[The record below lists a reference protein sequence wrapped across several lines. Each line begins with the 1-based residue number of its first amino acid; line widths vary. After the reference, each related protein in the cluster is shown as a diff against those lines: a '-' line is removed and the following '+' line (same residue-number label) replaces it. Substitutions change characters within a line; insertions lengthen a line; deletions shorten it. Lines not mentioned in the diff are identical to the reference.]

1 MRIGIGIGSLSGGP
15 ATLDDVIAQAQAA
28 ERDGFASCWL
38 ANIFDLDAILGAAL
52 CARATER
59 IEVGTAVVPTY
70 PRHPVAMAQQAISA
84 AAAARGRFTLGIG
97 LSHQM
102 VIDTMLGMSWDKPY
116 THCREYLAVLRPL
129 LHEGRVDFDGTQ
141 YRVHAP
147 LALPGATPPP
157 ILLAALAP
165 KMLALAGRQAEGTV
179 TWMTGP
185 QTIREHT
192 APRIREA
199 AAAAGRP
206 APRIVVG
213 LPVAVTREVAAARE
227 SASRIFQIYG
237 HLPSYRAMLDREG
250 AGGPADVA
258 LVGDE
263 AAVGE
268 QLERLVAAGATDF
281 LAAPFP
287 VDGDAGASART
298 RDFLAERVRAGR

>member
-1 MRIGIGIGSLSGGP
+1 MRIGVGIGSLSGTP
-15 ATLDDVIAQAQAA
+15 AGLDDVIAQAQTA

-38 ANIFDLDAILGAAL
+38 ANIFDLDAILGAAF
-52 CARATER
+52 CARATAR

-70 PRHPVAMAQQAISA
+70 PRHPMAMAQQAMSA
-84 AAAARGRFTLGIG
+84 SAAARGRFALGIG

-116 THCREYLAVLRPL
+116 SHCREYLAVLRPL
-129 LHEGRVDFDGTQ
+129 LHEGRVDFDGDE

-147 LALPGATPPP
+147 LAVPGATPPP

-165 KMLALAGRQAEGTV
+165 KMLALAGRQTEGTV

-185 QTIREHT
+185 QTIRDHT

-206 APRIVVG
+206 EPRVVVG
-213 LPVAVTREVAAARE
+213 LPIAVTREVAAARE
-227 SASRIFQIYG
+227 SASRLFQIYG

-250 AGGPADVA
+250 ASGPADVA
-258 LVGDE
+258 IVGDE
-263 AAVGE
+263 ADVGE
-268 QLERLVAAGATDF
+268 QLERLAAAGATDF

-287 VDGDAGASART
+287 VDGDGDASART
-298 RDFLAERVRAGR
+298 RELLTRRAGAGR